1 MASIL
6 RVNTLTDTSS
16 NNSVATSTVFNGT
29 AKAWFTYDQVNDT
42 SKDSYNVSSFSDDS
56 TGDFKMNMA
65 SAMSDT
71 FYPATGSA
79 YDSTT
84 AGSDGI
90 MWLVGHDDSGST
102 PGTFTTTQCRFGCYH
117 YATSRNDAIR
127 NRVVIHGD
135 LA

>member
-6 RVNTLTDTSS
+6 RVNTLTDASS
-16 NNSVATSTVFNGT
+16 GNSTAMSVVNQGT
-29 AKAWFTYDQVNDT
+29 AKAWFTYDQANNT

-56 TGDFKMNMA
+56 TGDFKMNMT

-84 AGSDGI
+84 AGVDGI
-90 MWLVGHDDSGST
+90 MWLVGHDDTGST
-102 PGTFTTTQCRFGCYH
+102 PGTFTTTQCRFGCY
-117 YATSRNDAIR
+117 YYTTNRKDAIR
-127 NRVVIHGD
+127 NRVIIQGD